1 MNIFKLYSSS
11 CLWSI
16 LASTATPTLNNL
28 VIMTSTLYH
37 FTVKCAKLYN
47 VTTKS
52 PLRPK
57 NLSWHLCHTIPSMHV
72 VFVTI
77 YIPCFGQLIRPEN
90 LFETCLF
97 LVSLP
102 LCPYTKLVLLKC
114 LIRVNSQ
121 LVFCNHWTRLI
132 SGIDVCIEF
141 DALYWPE
148 NHSSHT
154 NWCMMHSLQNPLF
167 PPPAWD
173 NYLFAPSLM
182 TVHPERFCRVSTQQY
197 RRVSMD
203 SDGMKVFNFIQQK

>member
-154 NWCMMHSLQNPLF
+154 NWCIHFKIHCFPLLHEITI
-167 PPPAWD
+167 
-173 NYLFAPSLM
+173 YLL
-182 TVHPERFCRVSTQQY
+182 RV
-197 RRVSMD
+197 
-203 SDGMKVFNFIQQK
+203 